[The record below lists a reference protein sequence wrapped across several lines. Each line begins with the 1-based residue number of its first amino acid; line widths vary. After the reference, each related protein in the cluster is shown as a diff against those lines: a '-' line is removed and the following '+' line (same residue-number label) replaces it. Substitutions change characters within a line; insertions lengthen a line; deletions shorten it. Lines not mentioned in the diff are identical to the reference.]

1 MFATRAASLMRFKN
15 AAMPMSRLALKNAM
29 PFNAACVAA
38 SSRAFSNSAI
48 SGGASK
54 LARALEK
61 EIKYENDNYT
71 QLEDIGT
78 YLDDSG
84 FKFSEEDNGINMT
97 LSKTVGDKTVEVC
110 FESR

>member
-1 MFATRAASLMRFKN
+1 M
-15 AAMPMSRLALKNAM
+15 
-29 PFNAACVAA
+29 
-38 SSRAFSNSAI
+38 
-48 SGGASK
+48 
-54 LARALEK
+54 ARALEK

-84 FKFSEEDNGINMT
+84 FAFNEEANGINMT
-97 LSKTVGDKTVEVC
+97 LTKTVGDKTITVC